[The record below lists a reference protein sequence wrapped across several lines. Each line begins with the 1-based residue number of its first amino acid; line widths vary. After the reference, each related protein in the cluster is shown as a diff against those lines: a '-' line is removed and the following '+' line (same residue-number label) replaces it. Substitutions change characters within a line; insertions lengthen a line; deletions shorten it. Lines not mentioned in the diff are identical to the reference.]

1 MCENKIGSP
10 LTGCF
15 TYTLSDNLLQKGTHI
30 HEARKRKIISLE
42 KKISSNKDL
51 YSILEKNPLE
61 KSLTDH

>member
-42 KKISSNKDL
+42 EENVIK
-51 YSILEKNPLE
+51 
-61 KSLTDH
+61 